1 MDGNSGSLLSAVLLF
16 QTVWKQKTGT
26 GSPTRV
32 LLDRGGECSQGCA
45 GSRRWAARLNRDH
58 IKWNFNFPLISA
70 WRRVCRTSAC
80 RRDLVPEWRLY
91 FAHSKETT
99 ACESV
104 KVRLCSLVSYDDPQ
118 RKALPEARVPAVQ

>member
-32 LLDRGGECSQGCA
+32 LLDRGGEYSRVCA
-45 GSRRWAARLNRDH
+45 GFRRWAARLTQDH
-58 IKWNFNFPLISA
+58 MKWDFNFPLISV
-70 WRRVCRTSAC
+70 WHRVDCTSGC

-91 FAHSKETT
+91 FAHSEETT

-104 KVRLCSLVSYDDPQ
+104 KVCLCSLVSYDDPQ
-118 RKALPEARVPAVQ
+118 CKALPEAHVPAVQ